1 MKLKKVHEEINR
13 LELYKK
19 DESITEHGE
28 QLLEELKYLTKLANN
43 TEIIGSVSEIDK
55 ELIEWINDTEKRVDM
70 FNKKGCKNFAEV
82 SDNFIEAYKSVRD
95 MINEKCSR

>member
-1 MKLKKVHEEINR
+1 MKDIKEQ
-13 LELYKK
+13 YKQETK
-19 DESITEHGE
+19 GRVYS
-28 QLLEELKYLTKLANN
+28 EELESTSYTDEYVRWIEQKLASN

-70 FNKKGCKNFAEV
+70 FNKNGYKDFAKV